1 MTVQKNGF
9 AVHDLTVCYPNG
21 VRALDTV
28 RVSFPAG
35 GVTAIIGESG
45 SGKST
50 LGQALYGALPQG
62 TAVSGKV
69 LFGDV
74 DVTAYTAA
82 ELRARYWGKQWGIVP
97 QLPRAA
103 LSPVHRIGRQ
113 MADVRRGAGRPPW
126 DEATY
131 AELLARFGF
140 DDPQRVLHA
149 YPHELSGG
157 MLQRV
162 LCAMADAG
170 EPSWILADEPTKGLD
185 PDVWQMVAE
194 NLRCLTQRQGVSLL
208 LITHDIPLA
217 RRLADR
223 VVVMQV
229 GRIVA
234 QGRDVWSDLHF
245 PYREV
250 DGRKDAAA
258 ECISAEDAPR
268 VVVHEGRQSAS
279 VPEEEALL
287 AAEGVSKRMRD
298 RMRGTWMNVLTDCS
312 LRVAAGRTVGLEGRS
327 GAGKSTLVRILLGL
341 LRPDGGTVCWN
352 GRDIRALPRTERLA
366 FRRGV
371 QLVVQNP
378 EQAFDPRR
386 SIEGSLSEVFA
397 VHPVLLRAGADVRA
411 QIVETL
417 SAVELTERVL
427 TRHPHELSGGELQR
441 AAIARALLT
450 EPRIL
455 LLDEPTTMLD
465 ISLRAQIMELLLRLR
480 VERGLGML
488 LISHE
493 RELLRD
499 FADEIHVLEAGRV
512 R

>member
-1 MTVQKNGF
+1 MNDTLIELRNLVKIYDTG
-9 AVHDLTVCYPNG
+9 AVKVIGLNQINLQIQRGEFV
-21 VRALDTV
+21 
-28 RVSFPAG
+28 
-35 GVTAIIGESG
+35 AIMGQSG

-50 LGQALYGALPQG
+50 LMNILGCLDKPTLGQYILDGEDVAQMDPNTLNIVRNRKIGFVFQSFNLISRMSALRNVEIPMIYAHKKSPKERRERAEMLLEKVGLGGRVHHQPNEM
-62 TAVSGKV
+62 SG
-69 LFGDV
+69 GQ
-74 DVTAYTAA
+74 
-82 ELRARYWGKQWGIVP
+82 R
-97 QLPRAA
+97 
-103 LSPVHRIGRQ
+103 
-113 MADVRRGAGRPPW
+113 
-126 DEATY
+126 
-131 AELLARFGF
+131 
-140 DDPQRVLHA
+140 QRVAIARALTN
-149 YPHELSGG
+149 
-157 MLQRV
+157 
-162 LCAMADAG
+162 
-170 EPSWILADEPTKGLD
+170 EPPLILADEPTKGLD

-194 NLRCLTQRQGVSLL
+194 NLHCLTQRQGVSLL

-223 VVVMQV
+223 VVVMQA
-229 GRIVA
+229 GRITA
-234 QGRDVWSDLHF
+234 QGRDVWSDPQF
-245 PYREV
+245 PYRE
-250 DGRKDAAA
+250 GQWRMGAAA
-258 ECISAEDAPR
+258 ERIPAVDGPR
-268 VVVHEGRQSAS
+268 VATHEGQQSAPE
-279 VPEEEALL
+279 PEEEAVL

-352 GRDIRALPRTERLA
+352 GRDIRALPRIERLA

-386 SIEGSLSEVFA
+386 SIGGSLSEVFA
-397 VHPVLLRAGADVRA
+397 VHPVLLRAGADARA